1 MNSICKFMPVK
12 DYGGNI
18 KAVNFVFEAE
28 FKKLPQPFFNPIH
41 RIHLMNGWAGI
52 GYHFYIRTDGMIYQ
66 GRLIDTIG
74 AHTSGY
80 NSQCL
85 GVCCEGNFEKQQMTP
100 EQLKSAQWLKDYLS
114 GIYPK
119 AIHKRHKD
127 VNATAC
133 PGRYFP
139 FEEIKK
145 GVQEMTLDKAI
156 EIIKSKSGLEQQTI
170 DFMLCY
176 KYGEELITKLEAFSK
191 NLGNRKTTLKAKE
204 NIEKFS

>member
-1 MNSICKFMPVK
+1 MNIIQKSYKWSGYLQKRNKTDVIVWHH
-12 DYGGNI
+12 
-18 KAVNFVFEAE
+18 AAAE
-28 FKKLPQPFFNPIH
+28 KCSPDDIH

-52 GYHFYIRTDGMIYQ
+52 GYHFYIRRDGTIYQ
-66 GRLIDTIG
+66 GRPIDTVG

-85 GVCCEGNFEKQQMTP
+85 GVCCEGNFEKQEMTP

-114 GIYPK
+114 GMYPK
-119 AIHKRHKD
+119 ALHKRHKD
-127 VNATAC
+127 LNATAC

-145 GVQEMTLDKAI
+145 GVQEMTLEKAI
-156 EIIKSKSGLEQQTI
+156 EIVKTKAGLEQQTI

-176 KYGEELITKLEAFSK
+176 KYGEELITKLA
-191 NLGNRKTTLKAKE
+191 KAME
-204 NIEKFS
+204 G